1 MANIK
6 VHQRERGYL
15 LVELRFSAFIFY
27 MGLRYVKVVYEKIS
41 NNMRFNFSKN
51 TSVCFT
57 LVKLSIK
64 LFHGLA
70 YPQVALH
77 VDVGDK
83 KCKFKRSTNTLVS
96 LYESLQYTYIR
107 YTYILY
113 WSLFGCILHQSLQ
126 YTALTEKYV

>member
-6 VHQRERGYL
+6 VHERERGYL
-15 LVELRFSAFIFY
+15 LVELRFPAFIFY
-27 MGLRYVKVVYEKIS
+27 MRLRYVKVVYEKIS

-77 VDVGDK
+77 LDVGDK